1 MRRHRAA
8 LDRRTRWTSRATGV
22 DVSFH
27 QAAAARRVARPDGAA
42 AGARRLNEQC
52 INELL
57 KYRWSPAAASTTA
70 STKGQF
76 NLLSPLTRRRRPADG
91 RRVTRWRLG
100 LERRRARHH
109 HREDGSRFS
118 LLHYEYD
125 DELAKE
131 IVVGPSAHTA
141 RECPVNYRMMTAVNV
156 TTAFMRH
163 RLAHPSSRWSML
175 PVMVN
180 IIIPHVNQHNR
191 PELFLHTLIDGSVQ
205 TLQPNSSPQI

>member
-1 MRRHRAA
+1 M
-8 LDRRTRWTSRATGV
+8 
-22 DVSFH
+22 
-27 QAAAARRVARPDGAA
+27 
-42 AGARRLNEQC
+42 
-52 INELL
+52 
-57 KYRWSPAAASTTA
+57 
-70 STKGQF
+70 
-76 NLLSPLTRRRRPADG
+76 
-91 RRVTRWRLG
+91 TRWRLG

-191 PELFLHTLIDGSVQ
+191 PELFFTYIDRWERSDTSAEQFPTNLGAPHFMYKSLFTIQDGRNDNNEKRTKNIHSKLLHTM
-205 TLQPNSSPQI
+205 TLKVNSK